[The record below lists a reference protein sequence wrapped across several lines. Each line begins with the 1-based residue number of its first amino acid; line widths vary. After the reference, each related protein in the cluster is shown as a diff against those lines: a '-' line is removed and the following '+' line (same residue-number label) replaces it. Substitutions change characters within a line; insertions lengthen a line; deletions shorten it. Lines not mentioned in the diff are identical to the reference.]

1 MDIEQL
7 ASYPWGIMMPEFTI
21 LGIAT
26 LLSLLDLF
34 MKDKID
40 RKIIAWIGLGGIGI
54 ALYFVYHNMTL
65 LTGDQPVQQ
74 ILFDTYRLD
83 GYANAFKIIFLV
95 GAALVFIL
103 SLDYVKKKD
112 IPYEGEF
119 YYLMLTAVL
128 GAMILASSAD
138 MITMFIGLEL
148 LSLSSYILVG
158 MRKKNLQSNESSF
171 KYIVS
176 GGIATAVMLYGM
188 SFIYGLTG
196 TTNLFVI
203 GERLNIAFN
212 DGFSFVIYFAFFL
225 TFIGMAF
232 KISAVPFHMW
242 APDVYQ
248 GAPTPVT
255 AFISVVSKAAGFAL
269 IIRFLIVS
277 FLQIGS
283 VDQATGSYDIALL
296 NVGLYVAFAAA
307 ASMIIGNT
315 LALRQTNIKRMFAY
329 SSIAQAGY
337 ILVPFAVLTNLITDM
352 VFFYLFAYLFMNLG
366 AFAVIQSV
374 TKQMGTEEIHG
385 FAGLY
390 HKAPFK
396 ALAMTIFLLSLAGL
410 PITAGFFG
418 KFFIFMGSIQLG
430 NIWLASVMVIT
441 SVISYFYYFGVI
453 RQMYMRPGKD
463 DKPLK
468 TPYGIGTVIL
478 VCVIG
483 TLFLGF
489 APTLVM
495 EFIHTHFNVEGILT
509 VVNIGK

>member
-7 ASYPWGIMMPEFTI
+7 LSYPWGIMMPEFTI

-26 LLSLLDLF
+26 FLSLLDLF
-34 MKDKID
+34 MKDKVD
-40 RKIIAWIGLGGIGI
+40 RKIIAWIGLGGIGV
-54 ALYFVYHNMTL
+54 ALYFVFHNMTL
-65 LTGDQPVQQ
+65 LTEGQPVQQ

-83 GYANAFKIIFLV
+83 GYANAFKIIFLL

-103 SLDYVKKKD
+103 SLDYVKKED

-119 YYLMLTAVL
+119 YYLMLTGVL

-138 MITMFIGLEL
+138 MITMFVGLEL
-148 LSLSSYILVG
+148 LSISSYILVG
-158 MRKKNLQSNESSF
+158 MRKKHLQSNESSF

-188 SFIYGLTG
+188 SFIYGMTG
-196 TTNLFVI
+196 SSNLFVI
-203 GERLNIAFN
+203 GDRLSIAFN
-212 DGFSFVIYFAFFL
+212 DGFGFLIYFAFFL
-225 TFIGMAF
+225 TFIGMTF

-255 AFISVVSKAAGFAL
+255 AFLSVVSKAAGFAL
-269 IIRFLIVS
+269 IIRFFLVS
-277 FLQIGS
+277 FFNVGT
-283 VDQATGSYDIALL
+283 VDPTTGAYDFVLL
-296 NVGLYVAFAAA
+296 NISLYIGIVAA

-315 LALRQTNIKRMFAY
+315 LALRQSNIKRMFAY

-337 ILVPFAVLTNLITDM
+337 IIVPFAVLTSLVTDM
-352 VFFYLFAYLFMNLG
+352 VIFYLFAYLFMNLG

-374 TKQMGTEEIHG
+374 TKQMGSEDIHS

-390 HKAPFK
+390 HRSPFK
-396 ALAMTIFLLSLAGL
+396 AVAMTIFLLSLAGL

-418 KFFIFMGSIQLG
+418 KFFIFMGSLQKG
-430 NIWLASVMVIT
+430 NIWLASIMIIT
-441 SVISYFYYFGVI
+441 SVVSYFYYFGVI
-453 RQMYMRPGKD
+453 RQMYMRPGKTEE
-463 DKPLK
+463 PLK
-468 TPYGIGTVIL
+468 TPYGIGIVIVVCL
-478 VCVIG
+478 VG

-489 APTLVM
+489 VPTLVM
-495 EFIHTHFNVEGILT
+495 DFIHTYFNVEGILT
-509 VVNIGK
+509 AVNIGK